1 MAQKSKIK
9 LTNDELNLICS
20 TLYPKLKKSAMNQLA
35 QLMQE
40 AAGLNLPLFQNLR
53 PDYQLNSKL
62 SAGENFD
69 DCPWL
74 VMDIPQLKKDN
85 YPFGGRIFFRWA
97 QHFAFQFFV
106 ERQQMSSQQFLE
118 WVKNCPMECRILVS
132 TNLWENRWEA
142 TDFKGSEETSLSE
155 LEETTEA
162 TGYYKL
168 IAILP
173 IKKSD
178 ELPEQS
184 TGFFSYWLEAIKS
197 SSK

>member
-1 MAQKSKIK
+1 
-9 LTNDELNLICS
+9 
-20 TLYPKLKKSAMNQLA
+20 MNHLA
-35 QLMQE
+35 QIMQE
-40 AAGLNLPLFQNLR
+40 AANQNLPLFQNLR

-74 VMDIPQLKKDN
+74 VMDIPQLKKEN

-106 ERQQMSSQQFLE
+106 ERKRLSSQQFLE
-118 WVKNCPMECRILVS
+118 WVSKCPFRCRILV
-132 TNLWENRWEA
+132 TTRLWENRWEA
-142 TDFKGSEETSLSE
+142 ADFKEKEETSLPE
-155 LEETTEA
+155 LEETTIA
-162 TGYYKL
+162 TGYFKV

-184 TGFFSYWLEAIKS
+184 TGFFSYWLKAIES
-197 SSK
+197 TS